1 MAQLLVVEDNADIL
15 HLIWTQMRARGHQV
29 LGASSGPEALAAVEL
44 WGSPQ
49 VAVLDVA
56 MPSMDG
62 LELLKQLRAATGL
75 PELPA
80 IFLSARVDRETVEAA
95 HRLGAAYLAK
105 PFMEEILYAA
115 IEAALTN
122 GYEGLWTAS
131 REPSTGRRTPDAS
144 GSPMSVIEWE
154 EQRRCG
160 CSHRA
165 VHQRRALC
173 DRRAPSLPLVP
184 ADAFMVTT
192 TPSGFLLPDARA
204 PGTRPG
210 TVATR
215 ARSEH
220 RMGDRS

>member
-44 WGSPQ
+44 WGPPQ

-62 LELLKQLRAATGL
+62 LELLQQLRTATGM

-115 IEAALTN
+115 IEAALAS
-122 GYEGLWTAS
+122 GYQGLQAVVEGPQPRAV
-131 REPSTGRRTPDAS
+131 DAS
-144 GSPMSVIEWE
+144 
-154 EQRRCG
+154 
-160 CSHRA
+160 
-165 VHQRRALC
+165 
-173 DRRAPSLPLVP
+173 DRWRISA
-184 ADAFMVTT
+184 
-192 TPSGFLLPDARA
+192 A
-204 PGTRPG
+204 PGGVRLVRAMPKPPG
-210 TVATR
+210 DAIQPAAGMPTEDG
-215 ARSEH
+215 RS
-220 RMGDRS
+220 G